1 MEKTKNFEE
10 FSIKKVNVITEGM
23 WGGAEWVDLDLLQN
37 TIERMRSDEYKKAL
51 AELNSKYPIHPGVK
65 INLPGSES

>member
-10 FSIKKVNVITEGM
+10 FNKTGILKEGM
-23 WGGAEWVDLDLLQN
+23 WGGAEWVDLELLQN

-51 AELNSKYPIHPGVK
+51 AELNSKFPITGIKV
-65 INLPGSES
+65 NLPGES